1 MMASNKIDSY
11 RVSDVHTHIT
21 RDRSGREQQQRA
33 VRSVS
38 VSSSSTAQLLDE

>member
-21 RDRSGREQQQRA
+21 RDRSGWEGAAAEGGQKRKRQQQQHCTI
-33 VRSVS
+33 VR
-38 VSSSSTAQLLDE
+38 